1 MRSGAC
7 NNESPRAETCLK
19 YARAG
24 RRKQKAAAEDPEA
37 DEPVDFDCVNDAY
50 VRLMVPLRVKG
61 FDKRRDARKTDD
73 GRWSLTDEFMDAV
86 ALQMMIDRDRDSEAV
101 FARKMDEDD
110 DALARWVMNEWLPMR
125 NSRTPPVDEGC
136 GAC

>member
-1 MRSGAC
+1 VRTAVLNIDDVRLALSALKQTDGATVVS
-7 NNESPRAETCLK
+7 NPKIIVANG
-19 YARAG
+19 Y
-24 RRKQKAAAEDPEA
+24 
-37 DEPVDFDCVNDAY
+37 DFDCVNDAY